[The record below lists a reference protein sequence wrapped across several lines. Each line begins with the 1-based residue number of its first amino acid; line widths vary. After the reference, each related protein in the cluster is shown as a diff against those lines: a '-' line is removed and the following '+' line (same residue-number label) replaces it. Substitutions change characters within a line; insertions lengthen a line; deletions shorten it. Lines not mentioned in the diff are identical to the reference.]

1 MLRKFL
7 SIMMLVLVFTF
18 FAFGGIS
25 SAKSK
30 ALLYTSVPQSIIDK
44 IRIDFTSRHPD
55 TQLEVYRTGTS
66 KVLAKIYAEHK
77 GGKIQADL
85 VWVADFSVYESLKGK
100 GILMRYV
107 PPEAKE
113 LPADFIDQDGYY
125 YGARLINMVIGYN
138 TMRVKGDQIPKS
150 WKDLLQAKIKDR
162 IGMSTPVRSGAM
174 MVTYG
179 AFISSEEL
187 GWDYFD
193 RIHANGV
200 KHDSN
205 TGVAKKIATGELLM
219 GFVLDYAIRTMKKKG
234 SPIDFVWPEEGC
246 VMVPSP
252 IGIVAGTQNA
262 EGAKTFLRYSLSR
275 EGQKEF
281 VKAGFIPVR
290 EDVKPPKGTPP
301 LAQIKT
307 LKVSYKWLVKNQ
319 EKIVKRFEKIAAKY
333 K

>member
-1 MLRKFL
+1 MFRKSV
-7 SIMMLVLVFTF
+7 SIMMLVL
-18 FAFGGIS
+18 AFNLFVLGGIS

-30 ALLYTSVPQSIIDK
+30 VLLYTSVPQSIIDK
-44 IRIDFTSRHPD
+44 IRIDFASRHPD
-55 TQLEVYRTGTS
+55 IQLEIYRTGTG
-66 KVLAKIYAEHK
+66 KVLAKIYAEHE

-85 VWVADFSVYESLKGK
+85 IWVADFSVYESLKEK

-107 PPEAKE
+107 PPEARE
-113 LPADFIDQDGYY
+113 LPAQFIDEDGYY
-125 YGARLINMVIGYN
+125 YAARLINMVIGYN
-138 TMRVKGDQIPKS
+138 TRRVRGGQIPKS
-150 WKDLLQAKIKDR
+150 WKDLLDAKLKDR
-162 IGMSTPVRSGAM
+162 IGMCTPGRSGAM

-179 AFISSEEL
+179 AFISSPEL
-187 GWDYFD
+187 GWDYFE

-205 TGVAKKIATGELLM
+205 TGVAKKIATGELVM
-219 GFVLDYAIRTMKKKG
+219 GFVLDYMIRTMKKKG

-252 IGIVAGTQNA
+252 IGIVEGTENA
-262 EGAKTFLRYSLSR
+262 VGAKTFLRYSLSR

-290 EDVKPPKGTPP
+290 EDVKPPKETPP

-319 EKIVKRFEKIAAKY
+319 EEIIKRFEKIAAKY

>member
-1 MLRKFL
+1 MFKKYM
-7 SIMMLVLVFTF
+7 SIMMLVLAFTV
-18 FAFGGIS
+18 FAFGGVS

-30 ALLYTSVPQSIIDK
+30 VLLYTSVPQSIIDK
-44 IRIDFTSRHPD
+44 IRIAFTSKHPD
-55 TQLEVYRTGTS
+55 VQLEVYRTGTG
-66 KVLAKIYAEHK
+66 KVLAKIYAEHE

-100 GILMRYV
+100 GILMQYF

-113 LPADFIDQDGYY
+113 LPAEFIDGEGYY

-138 TMRVKGDQIPKS
+138 TRRVKGDGIPKS
-150 WKDLLQAKIKDR
+150 WKDLLAPKLKGR
-162 IGMSTPVRSGAM
+162 IGMCTPVRCGSM

-179 AFISSEEL
+179 AFLSNPEL

-193 RIHANGV
+193 KIYANGV

-219 GFVLDYAIRTMKKKG
+219 GFVLDYAIRGMEKKG
-234 SPIDFVWPEEGC
+234 SPIGFVWPQEGC

-252 IGIVAGTQNA
+252 IGIVADTKNM

-275 EGQKEF
+275 EGQREF

-290 EDVKPPKGTPP
+290 GDVEPPAGTPP
-301 LAQIKT
+301 LNQIKT
-307 LKVSYKWLVKNQ
+307 LQVDYKWLVKNQ
-319 EKIVKRFEKIAAKY
+319 KEIVKRFEKIAAKY
-333 K
+333 Q